1 MTQTTPP
8 PDSYTTPVRTE
19 IHIQRFTLGQR
30 WEHAILL
37 LSVTVLLLTG
47 LPQRYRDA
55 SWSQF
60 LLSTPER
67 VELVQQIHHIAAL
80 ALTALVIYHLGR
92 IILLLARRNLPGN
105 MLITWQD
112 LRDIWKMT
120 KHLLFLS
127 KEKPVY
133 GKYNFEQKFTY
144 WFIFFGVGIMVVT
157 GFILWFPE
165 AWTRLFPGET
175 VPAARLAHSTEAIV
189 AAAFIVIWHLF
200 HVLLERLNLS
210 IFTGWLNAEDM
221 HTYHLLEYQ
230 RLMGNTSENSEIG
243 DSQ

>member
-1 MTQTTPP
+1 MKQSTPSNSP
-8 PDSYTTPVRTE
+8 ESIPVRTE
-19 IHIQRFTLGQR
+19 VHYKRFTLGQR
-30 WEHAILL
+30 WEHGLLL
-37 LSVTVLLLTG
+37 LSAFVLLLTG
-47 LPQRYRDA
+47 LPQRYRDTN
-55 SWSQF
+55 WSQYI
-60 LLSTPER
+60 LSTPDR

-80 ALTALVIYHLGR
+80 VLCAVVIYHLGR
-92 IILLLARRNLPGN
+92 AIVLLARRKLSGD
-105 MLITWQD
+105 MLITGQD
-112 LRDIWKMT
+112 LRDAWKMT
-120 KHLLFLS
+120 KYLLFLS

-133 GKYNFEQKFTY
+133 GKYNFEQKVTY
-144 WFIFFGVGIMVVT
+144 WFIFFGVGIMVLT

-175 VPAARLAHSTEAIV
+175 IPAARLAHSTEAIV

-200 HVLLERLNLS
+200 HVLVERLNLS

-221 HTYHLLEYQ
+221 RTHHLLEYQ